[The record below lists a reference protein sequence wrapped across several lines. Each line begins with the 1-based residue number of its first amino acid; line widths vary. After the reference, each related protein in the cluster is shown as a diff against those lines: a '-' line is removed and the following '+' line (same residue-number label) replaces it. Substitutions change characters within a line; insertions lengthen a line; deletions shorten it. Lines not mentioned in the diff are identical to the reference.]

1 MAQSLRTLAGKV
13 CNPCYSD
20 LSVQLQP
27 ELGRE
32 EAVAAGPSPLPQP
45 SSSRCSRSQQVK
57 QQTSEETRRMEEQVA
72 EMARGLALQGS
83 RPTTVQEEKENL
95 NQAMALSLSLYK
107 SDEQQAQESLEEIVR
122 PAIHHLH
129 EEYGITATMAKQQ
142 DQNGDMSI
150 RPSMRNGDCSFDSVN
165 LILPLRSK
173 SPYID
178 KETSTTATASHHVIS
193 NSANNKYDAESNLF
207 WYT

>member
-13 CNPCYSD
+13 CNHCYSD

-72 EMARGLALQGS
+72 EMARGLALQAS
-83 RPTTVQEEKENL
+83 RPTTVQEEEENL
-95 NQAMALSLSLYK
+95 NQAMAQSLLSYK
-107 SDEQQAQESLEEIVR
+107 SEEHPLLRLLSPHYLSIKYQAPTL
-122 PAIHHLH
+122 
-129 EEYGITATMAKQQ
+129 
-142 DQNGDMSI
+142 
-150 RPSMRNGDCSFDSVN
+150 SM
-165 LILPLRSK
+165 
-173 SPYID
+173 YI
-178 KETSTTATASHHVIS
+178 
-193 NSANNKYDAESNLF
+193 
-207 WYT
+207 